1 MILRATLVA
10 AAALAAVTAALWLRL
25 GAVAADLERAE
36 NRLRTATYEL
46 EQARE
51 ARLVLEAHFAR
62 ERERAER
69 LDDALE
75 DILTGDFDNADN
87 ALDPGLRD
95 ALRRLRD

>member
-1 MILRATLVA
+1 
-10 AAALAAVTAALWLRL
+10 LWLRL
-25 GAVAADLERAE
+25 GFVAADLERAE

-51 ARLVLEAHFAR
+51 ARQVLEAHFAR

-75 DILTGDFDNADN
+75 DILTGDFDNADT
-87 ALDPGLRD
+87 ALDPRLRD